1 MGGWPKRRAKFL
13 EKTSTRLHDQRDAN
27 WDDLPMATGTEA
39 YVLASPRLVESRQ
52 EQPAGGCY

>member
-13 EKTSTRLHDQRDAN
+13 EKTSTQLHDQRDAN
-27 WDDLPMATGTEA
+27 WDDLPMATGTGA

-52 EQPAGGCY
+52 